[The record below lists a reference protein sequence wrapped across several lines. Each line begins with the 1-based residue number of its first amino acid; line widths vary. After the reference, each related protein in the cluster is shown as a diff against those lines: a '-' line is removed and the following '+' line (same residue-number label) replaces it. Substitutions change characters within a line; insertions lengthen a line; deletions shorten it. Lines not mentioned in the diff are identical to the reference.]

1 MSRNTSDAA
10 GTIFITGASG
20 VIGHRVAQR
29 LLDAGYHNVRLGAID
44 PVKLEDM
51 NEKGAAIAD
60 FAWEREETYDQALAG
75 AKTVLCVTPYIENWH
90 IHFPAFLIACEKA
103 KIEHFVKLSF
113 IHCNDELMKVPLVK
127 NHFQCDKHLMESVV
141 WCKIMNRYTIIAASH
156 LMSNALVCQGKE
168 IMSENKP
175 ACFYGASA
183 GHGVNYVSPND
194 VAEMTY
200 RVLMDPEAH
209 ANKEY
214 TVTGRE
220 AMTDQSMADILSKH
234 FNKPVMFVD
243 QPPRVFEDS
252 ERCSGDPA
260 WKVKDLV
267 MLEKVKASGIEE
279 DASFVSHDME
289 KLCGRKPEMFE
300 QYLGAK
306 NFMTPKEMGMW
317 AA

>member
-1 MSRNTSDAA
+1 M
-10 GTIFITGASG
+10 
-20 VIGHRVAQR
+20 IGHRVAQR
-29 LLDAGYHNVRLGAID
+29 LLDAGCRNVRLGAID
-44 PVKLEDM
+44 PTKLEDM

-60 FAWEREETYDQALAG
+60 FAWEREETYDQALDG
-75 AKTVLCVTPYIENWH
+75 VKTVFCVTPYIENWH
-90 IHFPAFLIACEKA
+90 IHFPAFLTACEKT
-103 KIEHFVKLSF
+103 KIEHFVKISF

-127 NHFQCDKHLMESVV
+127 NHFQCDRHLIESG
-141 WCKIMNRYTIIAASH
+141 IRYTIIAASH
-156 LMSNALVCQGKE
+156 LMSNPLVCQGKE

-194 VAEMTY
+194 VAEMAY
-200 RVLMDPEAH
+200 RVLLNPEAH

-214 TVTGRE
+214 TVTGRGP
-220 AMTDQSMADILSKH
+220 MTDQTMADILSKH
-234 FNKPVMFVD
+234 FSKPVMYVD

-252 ERCSGDPA
+252 ERYSGDPA
-260 WKVKDLV
+260 WMVKDLV

-279 DASFVSHDME
+279 DESFVSHDME

-300 QYLGAK
+300 QYLRAK